1 MIDSASTILVR
12 GWDSADAYLV
22 LRDAKQRAFPSTWV
36 FAGGRV
42 DEADCQLEVRG
53 LPEGGSVSCYG
64 AAARELF
71 EEVGVL
77 LATGRTQRELDAQAL
92 AQARRELLDDKISFG
107 EVLTRLDAVLDA
119 SLLKPLGIKSTP
131 PFAPRRFRNQ
141 FFIGVLPEG
150 QEPSVLVEGELEA
163 GQWMQAGDWVS
174 RFEKGELLLA
184 PPVLLLLDILARGGA
199 GGALAELQN
208 FSDETFA
215 DKPVHI
221 RYTPD
226 VLIFPGKT
234 PTLPPA
240 THTNTYII
248 GREKLL
254 VVDPATDEPT
264 DRKKLLMLL
273 DELAAQGRKVEAV
286 VVTHHHRDHI
296 GAVELV
302 AQHTGAPVWA
312 HPLCVPRLAPTHVAR
327 TLVGGETIDLGT
339 AGNVHV
345 LHTPGH
351 TRDHLVLFVERCRDL
366 IAGDMVSTISTII
379 IDPPEGELTDYLESL
394 ERMRKLE
401 ARMLHPAHG
410 APTALVD
417 TTLRHFIEHRRFR
430 EEKTLAA
437 LTPDARPLSDLVQTV
452 YSDVD
457 ARVYPI
463 AERNLLANLLKL
475 EREGR
480 AISSGGGLWR
490 AKA

>member
-53 LPEGGSVSCYG
+53 LPEGGSGSCYG

-77 LATGRTQRELDAQAL
+77 LATGRNQPRLDPQAL
-92 AQARRELLDDKISFG
+92 AQARRDLLDDKVTFG
-107 EVLTRLDAVLDA
+107 AVLARLDAVLDA
-119 SLLKPLGIKSTP
+119 SLLKPLGVKSTP

-141 FFIGVLPEG
+141 FFLGVLPEG
-150 QEPSVLVEGELEA
+150 QEPAVFVEGELEA
-163 GQWMQAGDWVS
+163 GQWLPAARWVQK
-174 RFEKGELLLA
+174 FEAGELLLA
-184 PPVLLLLDILARGGA
+184 PPVLLLLEILADGGPRGA
-199 GGALAELQN
+199 MARLQS

-215 DKPVHI
+215 ERPVHI

-248 GREKLL
+248 GQERLL
-254 VVDPATDEPT
+254 VVDPATDDPT

-273 DELAAQGRKVEAV
+273 DELKAAGRTVEAI

-302 AQHTGAPVWA
+302 AKATGAPVWA
-312 HPLCVPRLAPTHVAR
+312 HPLCVPRLAPTPVAR
-327 TLVGGETIDLGT
+327 TLTGGEVIDLGS
-339 AGNVHV
+339 AGNVRV

-379 IDPPEGELTDYLESL
+379 IDPPEGELSDYLESL
-394 ERMRKLE
+394 ARMRTLE

-410 APTALVD
+410 APTARVD
-417 TTLRHFIEHRRFR
+417 DTLRHFIEHRQFR
-430 EEKTLAA
+430 EDKTLAA
-437 LTPDARPLSDLVQTV
+437 LTAEAISLGDLVKTV

-480 AISSGGGLWR
+480 AVSSGGGWWR
-490 AKA
+490 ASL